1 MKLFYVGCAIC
12 AIAVLTACG
21 HKEENKLTNEISR
34 VVKVKADTIQVVKR
48 NAELHY
54 SGTIEPLQTI
64 PMSFEGVGTVQNV
77 FVQEG
82 DVVKKGQVLAILDK
96 ADDINMSRAAVAKY
110 KQAKD
115 AYNRMKEIHDN
126 GSLSEIKWVEMES
139 TLEQAQSSVA
149 MAKNN
154 LNKCALYSPDNGII
168 GSRNIE
174 PGMSALGNP
183 ISPLELVKIESV
195 YVKISVPENE
205 IGKIKKGLKA
215 TFKVSAL
222 ENKIFEGVITNV
234 GVVADQISRTY
245 EVKMLVKNPGLL
257 LKPGM
262 VCDVN
267 LGITAN
273 KELVVVPYQAVD
285 QDKNN
290 NTFVYVVDPAQ
301 KIAKKRIIHTENY
314 MNSSLAVIDGL
325 TVGEKVVC
333 EGKQKLSD
341 NCKVTL

>member
-1 MKLFYVGCAIC
+1 MKKTILFTFTVLSLVGCN
-12 AIAVLTACG
+12 
-21 HKEENKLTNEISR
+21 NKT
-34 VVKVKADTIQVVKR
+34 KVESPADPQVVL
-48 NAELHY
+48 AEVTKVSGSTDLHY
-54 SGTIEPLQTI
+54 SGSIEAFQTI
-64 PMSFEGVGTVQNV
+64 PLTFQSTGTVLKVLVNA
-77 FVQEG
+77 G
-82 DVVKKGQVLAILDK
+82 DVVHKGQLLATVDK
-96 ADDINMSRAAVAKY
+96 ADALSMYEVANAKY

-222 ENKIFEGVITNV
+222 ENKVFEGVITNV

>member
-1 MKLFYVGCAIC
+1 MKKTILFTLTVFSLVGCNSK
-12 AIAVLTACG
+12 T
-21 HKEENKLTNEISR
+21 
-34 VVKVKADTIQVVKR
+34 KVEGSTDPQVVL
-48 NAELHY
+48 AEVIKVNGSTSLHY
-54 SGTIEPLQTI
+54 SGSIEAFQTI
-64 PMSFEGVGTVQNV
+64 PLTFQSTGTVLKVLVNA
-77 FVQEG
+77 G
-82 DVVKKGQVLAILDK
+82 DLVHKGQLLATVDK
-96 ADDINMSRAAVAKY
+96 ADALSMYELANAKY

-139 TLEQAQSSVA
+139 TLEQAQSSAA

-154 LNKCALYSPDNGII
+154 LNKCALYSPDNGIV

-174 PGMSALGNP
+174 PGMSSIGSS
-183 ISPLELVKIESV
+183 ITPLELVKIESV

-205 IGKIKKGLKA
+205 IGKIKKGQKA

-222 ENKIFEGVITNV
+222 ENKVFEGVITNV

-285 QDKNN
+285 QDKDN

-301 KIAKKRIIHTENY
+301 KTAKKRIIHTENY
-314 MNSSLAVIDGL
+314 LNSSLAVIDGL

-341 NCKVTL
+341 NCKVTF

>member
-1 MKLFYVGCAIC
+1 MKKTILFTLTVFSLVGCN
-12 AIAVLTACG
+12 
-21 HKEENKLTNEISR
+21 NKT
-34 VVKVKADTIQVVKR
+34 KVEGSTDPQVVL
-48 NAELHY
+48 AEVIKVNESTSLHY
-54 SGTIEPLQTI
+54 SGSIEAFQTI
-64 PMSFEGVGTVQNV
+64 PLTFQTSGTVLKV
-77 FVQEG
+77 LVSAG
-82 DVVKKGQVLAILDK
+82 DAVRKGQLLATVDK
-96 ADDINMSRAAVAKY
+96 ADALSMYELANAKY

-139 TLEQAQSSVA
+139 TLEQAQSSAA

-154 LNKCALYSPDNGII
+154 LNKCALYSPDNGIV

-174 PGMSALGNP
+174 PGMSSIGSS
-183 ISPLELVKIESV
+183 ITPLELVKIESV

-205 IGKIKKGLKA
+205 IGKIKKGQKA

-222 ENKIFEGVITNV
+222 ENKVFEGVITNV

-273 KELVVVPYQAVD
+273 KELIVVPYQAVD
-285 QDKNN
+285 QDKDN

-301 KIAKKRIIHTENY
+301 KTAKKRIIHTENY
-314 MNSSLAVIDGL
+314 LNSSLAVIDGL

-341 NCKVTL
+341 NCKVTF